1 MLKGI
6 LVDDQ
11 LTKTCSHSIVDRY
24 LSNNECIKYQPEI
37 LPRERSDKSLNALK
51 VSAEVCIPSSNI
63 SFLSEFDCCDM
74 PVATD
79 HFLQM
84 QYFRKGTFVLTETFS
99 TCQVSVDLFRY
110 KMSGRCFIF

>member
-24 LSNNECIKYQPEI
+24 LSNNQCMKHQPDI

-51 VSAEVCIPSSNI
+51 VSAEVSSIVVTCPWQPIIFCKCNI
-63 SFLSEFDCCDM
+63 SER
-74 PVATD
+74 
-79 HFLQM
+79 
-84 QYFRKGTFVLTETFS
+84 YFVLTETFS
-99 TCQVSVDLFRY
+99 TCQVLVDLFR
-110 KMSGRCFIF
+110 